1 MQQAF
6 LYLYMRCILIIAVV
20 PFFASCKSIT
30 EAEKKHHDLQGN
42 WLIVSPDHKLKN
54 GRQKIIYSKIQDSII
69 ALTSLKLISLSDRGV
84 FRQMDSVGK
93 AGKWGMSAD
102 DVVFIENG
110 GQGFDNFNAKFTS
123 YEGDL
128 LELTEFVEAE
138 DEKIELVWNLK
149 KVSGK
154 FSSRLFDDENN
165 KWRIRPDQPETG
177 TQIKLRLSDMLNYYS
192 DYYSL
197 VTEKSSF
204 FVTTRVFLP
213 FKFYQHGMGIKPFDE
228 QSYFARLFYDKV
240 QAQQAWNYLKLMIS
254 ALRHDFPRRDDY
266 LQEYAAFMQTMAD
279 KIKDL

>member
-1 MQQAF
+1 
-6 LYLYMRCILIIAVV
+6 MRWTLIIVIVV
-20 PFFASCKSIT
+20 FFISCKQMTSD
-30 EAEKKHHDLQGN
+30 EKKHHDLQGN

-54 GRQKIIYSKIQDSII
+54 GRQEIIYSKIQDSII
-69 ALTSLKLISLSDRGV
+69 GLTSLKLISLLDKGV
-84 FRQMDSVGK
+84 FRQMDSVEK
-93 AGKWGMSAD
+93 TGKWGMSAD
-102 DVVFIENG
+102 DVVFIEDG

-123 YEGDL
+123 YEDGL

-138 DEKIELVWNLK
+138 GERIELVWNLK
-149 KVSGK
+149 KISGK
-154 FSSRLFDDENN
+154 FSSKLFNDAGNR
-165 KWRIRPDQPETG
+165 WRIHPAHPETEA
-177 TQIKLRLSDMLNYYS
+177 QIKQRLSDMLNYYS

-197 VTEKSSF
+197 VTKESSF

-228 QSYFARLFYDKV
+228 QSYFARLFFDKV
-240 QAQQAWNYLKLMIS
+240 QAGQAWKYLKSMIS